1 MRPDFYIAAIGRS
14 GSTLLCNWL
23 TRAPHQLVFNEPF
36 FCRRSNSRLL
46 RIQLA
51 NFGMAASA
59 GEWRE
64 REETAEE
71 RFERIMAKRLEDRR
85 WAFKE
90 VLYEEHE
97 KVLAGFAP
105 PKIVITLRNI
115 ADAAL
120 SFFEK
125 HRTQDNLDRFDD
137 EWVTRY
143 CIRESAGIVQ
153 LTKELD
159 ARRIPRFLL
168 RYEDFI
174 QSEQARKAVQN
185 FLGWTGGGEV
195 AAHFHDFDRG
205 FEIDRH
211 GSSISPMLRTS
222 CMRDLGDE
230 QFRRAQAIAERC
242 SEYQRQFGYAA

>member
-23 TRAPHQLVFNEPF
+23 TRAPGQLVFNEPF

-51 NFGMAASA
+51 NFGMPASA
-59 GEWRE
+59 DEWRE
-64 REETAEE
+64 RDERAEE
-71 RFERIMAKRLEDRR
+71 RFGRLMAKRLENRR

-90 VLYEEHE
+90 VLCEEHE
-97 KVLAGFAP
+97 RVLANFAP
-105 PKIVITLRNI
+105 PKIVLTVRNI

-125 HRTQDNLDRFDD
+125 HRSQENLDRFDD
-137 EWVTRY
+137 EWVARY

-153 LTKELD
+153 LANELD
-159 ARRIPRFLL
+159 VRRVPRFIV

-174 QSEQARKAVQN
+174 QSEQMRKAAEN
-185 FLGWTGGGEV
+185 FLGWTGGGDV
-195 AAHFHDFDRG
+195 AAHFREFDRG

-211 GSSISPMLRTS
+211 GSSISTRLRTPG
-222 CMRDLGDE
+222 MRDLGEE
-230 QFRRAQAIAERC
+230 QFRRADAIAERC
-242 SEYQRQFGYAA
+242 SAYQKQFGYAQ